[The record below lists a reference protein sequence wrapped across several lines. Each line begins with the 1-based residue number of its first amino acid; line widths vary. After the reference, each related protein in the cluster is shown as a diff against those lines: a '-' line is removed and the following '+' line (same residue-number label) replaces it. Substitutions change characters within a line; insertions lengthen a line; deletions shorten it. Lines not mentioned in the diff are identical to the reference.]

1 LLNQEFWADLT
12 IPNKSGFWRNF
23 AMTSPDAMTSP
34 ESTVMAVGNL
44 LSFGYS
50 YDLFRHTV

>member
-1 LLNQEFWADLT
+1 
-12 IPNKSGFWRNF
+12 
-23 AMTSPDAMTSP
+23 MTSPDAMTSP